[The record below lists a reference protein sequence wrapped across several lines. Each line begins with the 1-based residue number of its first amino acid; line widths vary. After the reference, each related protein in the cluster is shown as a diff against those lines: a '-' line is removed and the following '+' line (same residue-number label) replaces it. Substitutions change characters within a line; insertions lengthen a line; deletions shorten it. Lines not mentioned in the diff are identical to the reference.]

1 MTVAVQQELPSTQI
15 GLRLETPS
23 GYKNRLAED
32 EPSASNVISD
42 IEISTEMPGGYK
54 EMNFTLGRDP
64 QDSWRDLVP
73 FTDGTAYIP
82 GVGVVFQ
89 GALDKAPGVSGEQNS
104 LTPSFLGYQS
114 ILEDNQAVQIGF
126 IDGDLGKWGD
136 VSIARRNDVL
146 KGSWAGRPFQFSM
159 EAINGFQDKGV
170 YGPGIAFILGN
181 CIAGQTPFNEQMYYG
196 EGVDIGA
203 IIVDFQ
209 EMTGFG
215 EDANFR
221 DLFGLAVTDEIV
233 PTFDL
238 YPEPGFKQVSHAQA
252 EVKAGGS
259 GRKYAWVQCCY
270 IGNLTIT
277 EGRNTHGWLNIR
289 ILGDHGLTPQ
299 GVWPHIGFTA
309 KQMLEY
315 AIPKIA
321 APLTIDPNYVDDD
334 GYIIPQAWYGEP
346 TGATEVIKDF
356 LKYGWYD
363 WFVYHNKRFELRQ
376 PGSYGRYWKA
386 YTAPS
391 QLNEVGLDS
400 QRLWRSI
407 IVTYQDVDGSV
418 RTVGPIGSGCN
429 VESAE
434 LEINDPSHPAVQAG
448 RTRKDVLDLQG
459 VGVPSTAI
467 AVGKR
472 FLEEANLINRSGSAT
487 LAGYVMDQ
495 YGVMWPSVCVKSGDW
510 ISFVDASDTSYRKI
524 VGTTYRHSEVS
535 NEIDL
540 DAPESGLEALLE
552 RLQAGLISL
561 GVN

>member
-32 EPSASNVISD
+32 EPITSNVISD

-64 QDSWRDLVP
+64 QDAWRDMVP

-114 ILEDNQAVQIGF
+114 ILEDNQAAQIGF
-126 IDGDLGKWGD
+126 IDGDLSKWGD
-136 VSIARRNDVL
+136 PSMSRRLGLRNAGWNMAPQVL
-146 KGSWAGRPFQFSM
+146 VGWKDADGTVAAGILFDYTGVDRVAGSGPVGT
-159 EAINGFQDKGV
+159 EAW
-170 YGPGIAFILGN
+170 
-181 CIAGQTPFNEQMYYG
+181 YYG
-196 EGVDIGA
+196 DGAEIGLLMY
-203 IIVDFQ
+203 DFFGDN
-209 EMTGFG
+209 TGSFSEFTLISSDDLTSVYNG
-215 EDANFR
+215 SKNYNTVSAAN
-221 DLFGLAVTDEIV
+221 EI
-233 PTFDL
+233 L
-238 YPEPGFKQVSHAQA
+238 
-252 EVKAGGS
+252 KASGS
-259 GRKYAWVQCCY
+259 GRKYAAIQVAYVGTFVGQMTNIHSWRNMKV
-270 IGNLTIT
+270 IGN
-277 EGRNTHGWLNIR
+277 
-289 ILGDHGLTPQ
+289 HGLTPL
-299 GVWPHIGFTA
+299 GTWPNIGFSS

-321 APLTIDPNYVDDD
+321 SPLTIDPNYVDDD
-334 GYIIPQAWYGEP
+334 GYIVPQAWYGEP
-346 TGATEVIKDF
+346 TGSAEVIKDF

-434 LEINDPSHPAVQAG
+434 LEINDPNHPAVQAG

-561 GVN
+561 GVS